1 MNLLLTLTFCLTL
14 SITKAFLLPR
24 EVNLGKAVDEDPEKR
39 YAMPKNTQEE
49 LTFLMK
55 LIQAFD
61 SHPKI
66 VDVLVSLKQ
75 SKLDSNHART
85 QPQCC
90 WQIIVNV
97 CIYACMY
104 M

>member
-24 EVNLGKAVDEDPEKR
+24 EVNLGKAVDPEKR
-39 YAMPKNTQEE
+39 YAMPKNVQEE

-75 SKLDSNHART
+75 SKPVSEDIEIGFQPCSDTATMLLANH
-85 QPQCC
+85 C
-90 WQIIVNV
+90 
-97 CIYACMY
+97 
-104 M
+104 

>member
-75 SKLDSNHART
+75 SKPVSEDIEIGFQPCSDTATMLLANH
-85 QPQCC
+85 C
-90 WQIIVNV
+90 
-97 CIYACMY
+97 
-104 M
+104 

>member
-1 MNLLLTLTFCLTL
+1 MNFLLTLTFCLTL

-39 YAMPKNTQEE
+39 YAMPKNAQEE

-75 SKLDSNHART
+75 SKPVSEDIEIGFQPCSDTATMLLANH
-85 QPQCC
+85 C
-90 WQIIVNV
+90 
-97 CIYACMY
+97 
-104 M
+104 